1 MQPMSGGDADQT
13 QTLADSDS
21 DSDTRL
27 SLTGL
32 RRALQLVIFDIRAL

>member
-13 QTLADSDS
+13 QTLADS